1 MKITPKMFTTANF
14 DLSETVAAPARK
26 KEGKGQARHLG
37 EEELVTFF
45 NHLPDEKWQCV
56 FAIAYFTGSRI
67 SEVLSLDVKAIQS
80 DRVVIAVLKARKPMT
95 REIAIQP
102 QLQTFLDAYDAPES
116 GYLFPA
122 YQNSQRKTHVSR
134 QAAHKILKE
143 VIESAPELD
152 GISTHS
158 FRRSF
163 ATNLQKMGKSAA
175 EISRLLGHKSTTMTA
190 RYNG

>member
-1 MKITPKMFTTANF
+1 MQITPGMFTTANF

-26 KEGKGQARHLG
+26 KDGKGQARHLG

-67 SEVLSLDVKAIQS
+67 SEVLSLDVDAVQS
-80 DRVVIAVLKARKPMT
+80 DRIVITVLKARKSMT

-102 QLQTFLDAYDAPES
+102 QLRTFLDAYDSPEN
-116 GYLFPA
+116 GYLFSA

-134 QAAHKILKE
+134 QAAHKVLRE
-143 VIESAPELD
+143 VVEVVPELE

-163 ATNLQKMGKSAA
+163 ATNLQKTGKSAA
-175 EISRLLGHKSTTMTA
+175 EISRLLGHKSTIMTA
-190 RYNG
+190 RYIG

>member
-1 MKITPKMFTTANF
+1 MFTTANF

-26 KEGKGQARHLG
+26 KDGKGQARHLG

-67 SEVLSLDVKAIQS
+67 SEVLSLDISAIQS
-80 DRVVIAVLKARKPMT
+80 DRIVITVLKARKPMT
-95 REIAIQP
+95 REISIQP
-102 QLQTFLDAYDAPES
+102 QLRTFLDAYLDAYDAPES

-122 YQNSQRKTHVSR
+122 YQNSKRKTHVSR
-134 QAAHKILKE
+134 QAAHKVLKE
-143 VIESAPELD
+143 VVEVAPKLE

-163 ATNLQKMGKSAA
+163 ATNLQKAGKSAA
-175 EISRLLGHKSTTMTA
+175 EISRLLGHKSVTMTA
-190 RYNG
+190 RYIG